1 MLLLTYV
8 CFFAV
13 DIKVNIDD
21 VVLIVDENAKRNTWA
36 KGIVV
41 DVHKA
46 KDGVVRSAVVK
57 TADGMFTRPVV
68 KLAKL
73 DLVKPQLAQKIYE
86 GGNVGEK

>member
-1 MLLLTYV
+1 M
-8 CFFAV
+8 
-13 DIKVNIDD
+13 
-21 VVLIVDENAKRNTWA
+21 
-36 KGIVV
+36 

-46 KDGVVRSAVVK
+46 EDGVVRSAVVK